1 MEQIK
6 EWMKTKNFKVSSGIR
21 ALQQLLTELTNL
33 WDIVIKYGIVAIR
46 KEEEK
51 QQRENDRAADLKEAA
66 VARE

>member
-1 MEQIK
+1 
-6 EWMKTKNFKVSSGIR
+6 MKTKNFKVSSGIR